1 MLERT
6 VPGRKAVEAANG
18 SMGPRCQWPSH
29 GPCAGLSRGL
39 PGRQEV
45 GLIYHFS
52 PSCCL
57 ATLNWGTPGDGGSVA
72 KQRAGAGSLRPLWA
86 GHANCR
92 RLAPLR
98 CERILPPWVC
108 PCYRQPSAIP
118 EVPAWTACPAFL
130 LLQPPDTL
138 RSQGPEKQAPSS

>member
-6 VPGRKAVEAANG
+6 VPGRKAVEAPNG

-118 EVPAWTACPAFL
+118 EVPTWAPVPRAGSPPGPPAL
-130 LLQPPDTL
+130 
-138 RSQGPEKQAPSS
+138 PSSCFSRQTP